1 MGADEQAKEEMV
13 ESTLDVGIQDLI
25 SLIFDKKMM
34 EAQMREIGYDAN
46 KLPLGKIH
54 VKLIKNA
61 YEILK
66 EIENELGQN
75 DDESSSEEEE
85 EMNLRRS
92 KRARSRK
99 RAKASNKSS
108 YKVNRYALTQLSS
121 TYYTLIPHEFGY
133 RIPPPINSEILLK
146 KEMKLIEALSEI
158 EVASRLLS

>member
-1 MGADEQAKEEMV
+1 
-13 ESTLDVGIQDLI
+13 
-25 SLIFDKKMM
+25 MM
-34 EAQMREIGYDAN
+34 EAQMREIGYDAI

-75 DDESSSEEEE
+75 DDESSSDEE

-158 EVASRLLS
+158 EVASRLLSKDKNGKKEIRENPI